1 MSQRP
6 RRETRLPSYLKDY
19 NIEKEEP
26 KSEKRKKKETEKEKK
41 EAEKTKSDVPIKVP
55 KAKTVALL
63 QSPPP
68 ALPATENNTFI
79 LPPSPPLPP
88 STTTPTVHKGTET
101 NLPVLQENQSEQST
115 PDEGIIDTYPPEEPA
130 KTFTDSEGQIYNVQ
144 QLKDLV
150 KKLYVSKDWPA
161 AFSGIDTMKRELYL
175 LRKISAPSW
184 LISEALNEN
193 PVYVM
198 SVLSKKNLHTQHYDV
213 NSFGEI
219 KKAVSIFSF
228 TIFTTLSCR

>member
-1 MSQRP
+1 MHAGVVPQWDRAATLALAG
-6 RRETRLPSYLKDY
+6 EV
-19 NIEKEEP
+19 
-26 KSEKRKKKETEKEKK
+26 
-41 EAEKTKSDVPIKVP
+41 EAELRGPV
-55 KAKTVALL
+55 L

-79 LPPSPPLPP
+79 LPPSAPLPP